1 MQFIEIIKNCNKIVN
16 VSDVL
21 NNFDLIID
29 IVKEDVLRITKSKQ
43 IFFTDFD
50 FAYNDGV
57 NMLKNQLA
65 KIHLKAIR
73 RFFESDSI
81 EDALKWIVS
90 RIINNAVNITTN
102 KKYKLYSA
110 PQFCDLHEK
119 IESSYD
125 IEMLLLNDDLMKFD
139 KNTLERGLKKVWEDL
154 KYDLDFDYLDFEELC
169 CKFGFNANKVV
180 GSHAF
185 EEPKFSKY
193 QVEIGQFQLKLL
205 F

>member
-154 KYDLDFDYLDFEELC
+154 KYDLDFDYFDMEYLC
-169 CKFGFNANKVV
+169 KKFGLEV
-180 GSHAF
+180 S
-185 EEPKFSKY
+185 EI
-193 QVEIGQFQLKLL
+193 VENEAINLQMYKKEQTESGNSQLV
-205 F
+205 FVF

>member
-139 KNTLERGLKKVWEDL
+139 KNTLKMGLKKVWEDS
-154 KYDLDFDYLDFEELC
+154 KYDQDFDYEDFTELC
-169 CKFGFNANKVV
+169 CKFGFNANEVV

-185 EEPKFSKY
+185 EEPKLSRY